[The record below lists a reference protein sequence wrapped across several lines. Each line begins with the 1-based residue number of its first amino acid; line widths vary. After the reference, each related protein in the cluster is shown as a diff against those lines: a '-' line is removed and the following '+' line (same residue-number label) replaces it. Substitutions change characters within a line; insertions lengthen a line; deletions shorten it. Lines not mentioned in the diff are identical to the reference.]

1 MRTFIF
7 VATLLTFVAGVAS
20 AADVRGGRVG
30 AAYRITILDSELV
43 QPSALTM
50 RAGDVLEFD
59 NHSAQT
65 MLVVFSPREGADT
78 VDCRLVGA
86 DATVWTAAPSASIIP
101 A

>member
-1 MRTFIF
+1 
-7 VATLLTFVAGVAS
+7 
-20 AADVRGGRVG
+20 
-30 AAYRITILDSELV
+30 
-43 QPSALTM
+43 M